1 MYQDVKNYPL
11 AASHLEEALQ
21 IAPKSA
27 HYWQLLGDVKLLEKE
42 YHAAKDYFGKA
53 SDLFPENPEALDSL
67 AKINQK
73 LGEHPIAIQCWQKA
87 HQLDPDNPVY
97 QTSIAQSHLAR
108 MEFDQAIHLA
118 DQVLVNHPSNEKAL
132 LLIASAE
139 MQSGK
144 IKEAMNTFQKARN
157 LVKDPIP
164 FDLLEIDIIAQTKPT
179 KALQAAQEL
188 ADTNPDDPEV
198 LNKLA
203 SYQIEAGLLDKA
215 QSNLENSLAINESK
229 PETLSILE

>member
-1 MYQDVKNYPL
+1 
-11 AASHLEEALQ
+11 
-21 IAPKSA
+21 
-27 HYWQLLGDVKLLEKE
+27 
-42 YHAAKDYFGKA
+42 
-53 SDLFPENPEALDSL
+53 
-67 AKINQK
+67 
-73 LGEHPIAIQCWQKA
+73 
-87 HQLDPDNPVY
+87 
-97 QTSIAQSHLAR
+97 
-108 MEFDQAIHLA
+108 
-118 DQVLVNHPSNEKAL
+118 
-132 LLIASAE
+132 
-139 MQSGK
+139 MQSGN

-215 QSNLENSLAINESK
+215 QSNLENSLAIDESK
-229 PETLSILE
+229 PETLIYLGMIARQKGQLDQAIAHLSQAIKNDPQPDGCLS